1 MVGPLSLFPC
11 RLAFVSDHS
20 ICWRITGSYILFL
33 VVPSDVCS
41 YYFSSC
47 KRFLAVL
54 FLSSVGSM
62 FTRASTSAVILPRD
76 MQVQLLLLSSWISQE
91 FYPVV
96 WWMNWTCWDLIN
108 GKLLWLAL
116 RSVENE
122 LNIFCTSQILSFTRA
137 GILSYMPKC
146 VYVADLIYWIYSLC
160 LEGWRGLLLAA
171 VAAAEQQQ
179 AAQPEA
185 AAQQQQR
192 VGRRQMLSGIGTLR
206 GERTPGVWRA
216 QGGGKPRGLIPGIPN

>member
-1 MVGPLSLFPC
+1 MPSIVSFFLWQPVHRVLLLLL
-11 RLAFVSDHS
+11 LACHE
-20 ICWRITGSYILFL
+20 
-33 VVPSDVCS
+33 
-41 YYFSSC
+41 SC
-47 KRFLAVL
+47 KCSFCFCV
-54 FLSSVGSM
+54 
-62 FTRASTSAVILPRD
+62 
-76 MQVQLLLLSSWISQE
+76 LLLLSSWISQE

-146 VYVADLIYWIYSLC
+146 VYIADLIYWIYSLC
-160 LEGWRGLLLAA
+160 LEGWSGLLLAA

-192 VGRRQMLSGIGTLR
+192 VGRRQMVPGIGTLR

-216 QGGGKPRGLIPGIPN
+216 QGGGA

>member
-54 FLSSVGSM
+54 FLSSFGSM

-76 MQVQLLLLSSWISQE
+76 MQVQLLLLRASASVFMNFSRILSCCVMDELDVLGFDRWKTTLSCIGIDWEWIEYILYVANFE
-91 FYPVV
+91 FSYVLGFWV
-96 WWMNWTCWDLIN
+96 TYRRFDL
-108 GKLLWLAL
+108 
-116 RSVENE
+116 
-122 LNIFCTSQILSFTRA
+122 LNIFTVFGGLEWAALGCSSSSQQQPSPAASSTSNPNDNSSR
-137 GILSYMPKC
+137 
-146 VYVADLIYWIYSLC
+146 
-160 LEGWRGLLLAA
+160 
-171 VAAAEQQQ
+171 AAARGG
-179 AAQPEA
+179 AKCCPGWAP
-185 AAQQQQR
+185 
-192 VGRRQMLSGIGTLR
+192 LR
-206 GERTPGVWRA
+206 GDRTPGVWRA
-216 QGGGKPRGLIPGIPN
+216 QGVGPGD